1 MMHDVVL
8 ATHLVGLV
16 ACFYAVYIISK
27 QKNKEK
33 SNYMIATIIC
43 NIITLTGYI
52 LELTSSELSAMM
64 VAVKIEYLG
73 KTFVGTFLLF
83 TFIRYYDWKFPK
95 SLLKVFWFVD
105 IIMFFI
111 VFTSDRHKLYYS
123 SIGIKEVKGHMFIS
137 LGKTPLYAVFMAYM
151 LIELLMFSM
160 LCYRSYKTAYG
171 REKKIQGSLA
181 LASSVTDIVIIL
193 SITGLCK
200 PYDMVPMIVT
210 TLTVLIAVLI
220 KKYGLFATLDIA
232 KEDLITNLDT
242 GVIVRNTDG
251 SFQYANPM
259 AYEILPELH
268 TRSNAEIRCLIDGIL
283 VNADGDV
290 YLKDNRYYQ
299 IQTRMLYED
308 KEAVGQIITL
318 FDATTLH
325 EYSRKMEQLKIEA
338 DKANHAKSSFLAN
351 MSHEIRTPINAVLGM
366 DEMILREEEDD
377 NIKEYAESI
386 KRAGETLLSLVS
398 DILDFSKIESG
409 KMNLINV
416 EYNIREL
423 LKDIVSTFSIRM
435 SEKGLSFLIEADSS
449 IPSVLQG
456 DEVRIKQIL
465 MNLLSNACK
474 YTNEGYVKLKVTG
487 ERRQGKFILRVAV
500 EDSGIGIKE
509 ENIGRLFE
517 SFERL
522 DEKKNRNI
530 EGTGLGLNITRN
542 LLNLMDS
549 DINVKSRYGEG
560 SIFSFEIVQ
569 DIVSDEPMGDIND
582 SVGKYADKILASEE
596 FTAPDGRI
604 LVVDDNAVNLVV
616 MKGLLKKMKVNVET
630 ATSGVECL
638 EMVKR
643 TRYHIIFMDHLMPEM
658 DGIETLH
665 KMSELEDNLNKLT
678 PVIAL
683 TANAVSGAK
692 EQYIK
697 EGFDDYMTKPVDMK
711 VIEKIMR
718 KFLPEDII
726 Q

>member
-1 MMHDVVL
+1 MMHEVVL
-8 ATHLVGLV
+8 TTHLVGLI

-33 SNYMIATIIC
+33 SNYMVATIMC
-43 NIITLTGYI
+43 NIITLAGYI
-52 LELTSSELSAMM
+52 LELTSSDLSAMM

-73 KTFVGTFLLF
+73 KAFVGTFLLF
-83 TFIRYYDWKFPK
+83 TFIRYYNWKFPK
-95 SLLKVFWFVD
+95 GLLNVFWFID
-105 IIMFFI
+105 IIMFCI

-123 SIGIKEVKGHMFIS
+123 SIGIKEVNGHMFIS
-137 LGKTPLYAVFMAYM
+137 LGKTPLYVVFMIYM
-151 LIELLMFSM
+151 ITELLMFSV

-171 REKKIQGSLA
+171 REKKIQRSLA
-181 LASSVTDIVIIL
+181 MTSAVTDVAIVFSIFGL
-193 SITGLCK
+193 SKT
-200 PYDMVPMIVT
+200 YDMVPMIVT
-210 TLTVLIAVLI
+210 TLTVLIAILI

-232 KEDLITNLDT
+232 KEDLITNLDA
-242 GVIVRNTDG
+242 GVIVRNADG
-251 SFQYANPM
+251 SFQYANSM
-259 AYEILPELH
+259 AYEILPELRA
-268 TRSNAEIRCLIDGIL
+268 RSNAEIKCFIDGIL
-283 VNADGDV
+283 ADEYSDA
-290 YLKDNRYYQ
+290 YIRDNRYYHVK
-299 IQTRMLYED
+299 TRTLYEN
-308 KEAVGQIITL
+308 KEAAGQIITL

-325 EYSRKMEQLKIEA
+325 ESSRKMEQLKIEA
-338 DKANHAKSSFLAN
+338 DKANHAKSTFLAN

-366 DEMILREEEDD
+366 DEMILRDTDDEE
-377 NIKEYAESI
+377 IREYAESI

-416 EYNIREL
+416 EYSTRNL
-423 LKDIVSTFSIRM
+423 LKDIASTFSLRM
-435 SEKGLSFLIEADSS
+435 SGKGLSFIIEADSS
-449 IPSVLQG
+449 IPSVMLG

-474 YTNEGYVKLKVTG
+474 YTHEGYVKLIVSG
-487 ERRQGKFILRVAV
+487 ERKQGKYILRVAV

-509 ENIGRLFE
+509 ENIDRLFE
-517 SFERL
+517 SFERI

-542 LLNLMDS
+542 LLLLMGS
-549 DINVKSRYGEG
+549 DIKVQSRYGEG
-560 SIFSFEIVQ
+560 STFSFEIVQ
-569 DIVSDEPMGDIND
+569 DIVNDEPMGDIND
-582 SVGKYADKILASEE
+582 SVGKYADKILENEE

-643 TRYHIIFMDHLMPEM
+643 TRYHIIFMDHLMPDM

-665 KMSELEDNLNKLT
+665 KMNEMEDNLNKST

-683 TANAVSGAK
+683 TANAVSGARQ
-692 EQYIK
+692 QYIE

-711 VIEKIMR
+711 VIVKIMR
-718 KFLPEDII
+718 RFLPEDII